1 MDPLAD
7 KPVWTTSVNTGLICV
22 REAYRKYG
30 EKRQRTGFKRAEGG
44 GMSLVAGPRHVSL
57 EMPQTR
63 GQIHASRPHREARG
77 HLIGRS
83 GVRLRA

>member
-1 MDPLAD
+1 
-7 KPVWTTSVNTGLICV
+7 
-22 REAYRKYG
+22 
-30 EKRQRTGFKRAEGG
+30 
-44 GMSLVAGPRHVSL
+44 MSLVAGPRHVSL

-63 GQIHASRPHREARG
+63 GQIHASWPQLEARG